1 MNVSELKTGM
11 GFVSDCL
18 PLDRAVLC
26 GIEFTGIETKE
37 VKGQIVKQACFK
49 RRNGGEVI
57 GFGIDAEGNLNMGH
71 WIPYKQ
77 LQYASAFVLNCQ
89 EAWEH
94 DQQALGVA
102 QNNIA
107 LLIETREEVLKRYMT
122 EDEYQE
128 EGAE

>member
-57 GFGIDAEGNLNMGH
+57 GFGIDAAGNLNTGH
-71 WIPYKQ
+71 WIPFVD
-77 LQYASAFVLNCQ
+77 LEDAVAFVENTQ
-89 EAWEH
+89 ETL
-94 DQQALGVA
+94 DLDKQ
-102 QNNIA
+102 NIA
-107 LLIETREEVLKRYMT
+107 VAESNIRNLQITMTAVLEQMRK
-122 EDEYQE
+122 
-128 EGAE
+128 GN